1 LVLSRTIAI
10 IVPWAFVPS
19 ALAAQPAAEQDSG
32 GTVVAL
38 FIVIAAIAIWV
49 ALRAFIRGL
58 RAHKTQSATGGDF
71 VGYALEALV
80 NAAKI
85 DGRVNDAER
94 RAIVIAMRDLAGE
107 AFEALKV
114 EECFATARL
123 NKDEL
128 VAFLAARSRQFTRD
142 QKVALLKALM
152 SVFVADG
159 KFDEV
164 EHAALMDYTS
174 AIGFDRQSAPQMLR
188 GLVGDLKR
196 GSIT

>member
-1 LVLSRTIAI
+1 MSHIIAI
-10 IVPWAFVPS
+10 IVPWA
-19 ALAAQPAAEQDSG
+19 AAAAAAPQEPASNG

-38 FIVIAAIAIWV
+38 FVVVAAIALWV
-49 ALRAFIRGL
+49 ALRAFVRGL
-58 RAHKTQSATGGDF
+58 RARKTQSATGGDF
-71 VGYALEALV
+71 TGYALEALV

-85 DGRVNDAER
+85 DGRVNDAEK
-94 RAIVIAMRDLAGE
+94 RAITIAMRDLAGE
-107 AFEALKV
+107 AFEAIKV
-114 EECFATARL
+114 EACFATAKL

-128 VAFLAARSRQFTRD
+128 VAFLAARSHHFTRD

-164 EHAALMDYTS
+164 EHAALMDYTA

-188 GLVGDLKR
+188 GLVGDFKR
-196 GSIT
+196 GNIT